1 MKKETIIPILLIV
14 LVLGLG
20 VSWSFGWIKIPIL
33 ESGKVDENEQLIESN
48 QLKIDSLRT
57 VINNLQTNQKVYDS
71 TFVRLKDS
79 ISVISTQLTVN
90 QSKIKDLRK
99 KYNEK
104 VDNVSGY
111 SSDQLEEFLSGR
123 YK

>member
-1 MKKETIIPILLIV
+1 MANVMKWLVPIIIVVFLIV
-14 LVLGLG
+14 SWQLNFITIPGIG
-20 VSWSFGWIKIPIL
+20 GDKVSHQDSIITANTA
-33 ESGKVDENEQLIESN
+33 E
-48 QLKIDSLRT
+48 IDSLRE
-57 VINNLQTNQKVYDS
+57 VIGTLESNQKVYDS
-71 TFVRLKDS
+71 TITRLNDS
-79 ISVISTQLTVN
+79 ILVISSQLTVN

-104 VDNVSGY
+104 VDNVSSY